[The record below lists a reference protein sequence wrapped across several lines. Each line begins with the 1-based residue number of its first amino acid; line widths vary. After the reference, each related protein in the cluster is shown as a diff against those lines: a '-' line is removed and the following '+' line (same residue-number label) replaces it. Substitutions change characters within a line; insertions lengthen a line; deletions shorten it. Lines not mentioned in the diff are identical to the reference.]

1 MFSMWN
7 VSQSRNGWVD
17 NLLHIFSRV
26 VTRRLG
32 GIPEHGQHLFHLILP
47 SENQSEAKQW
57 VGSSFELFAC
67 TWLRSGLGF
76 AD

>member
-1 MFSMWN
+1 MQAKVGMAGSTIYC
-7 VSQSRNGWVD
+7 
-17 NLLHIFSRV
+17 IFPAKV

-57 VGSSFELFAC
+57 VGSS
-67 TWLRSGLGF
+67 GLGF